1 MSDRKTLD
9 KARALFTGAT
19 QGDTE
24 VCEMNTDEEQL
35 RELWAKGHKA
45 WAGVPN
51 ATEWVEKLRGRTE
64 DTPPVAALPPN
75 ADITEAR
82 ARAAHPE
89 RMWPVLHAVEGTAE
103 RPPVEQYKPLPIKR
117 QAEYRPLVSMTG
129 SKPYAS

>member
-1 MSDRKTLD
+1 
-9 KARALFTGAT
+9 
-19 QGDTE
+19 
-24 VCEMNTDEEQL
+24 MNTDEEQL

-103 RPPVEQYKPLPIKR
+103 RPSGWWESWPALW
-117 QAEYRPLVSMTG
+117 ASMALLLLIAG
-129 SKPYAS
+129 AMLAKC

>member
-1 MSDRKTLD
+1 
-9 KARALFTGAT
+9 
-19 QGDTE
+19 
-24 VCEMNTDEEQL
+24 MNTDEEQL

-103 RPPVEQYKPLPIKR
+103 RPPGWWESWPALWLFMAV
-117 QAEYRPLVSMTG
+117 LVVIAGAMLA
-129 SKPYAS
+129 KC